1 MNSNF
6 EWQKHQTNERVQA
19 RYQEAEIH
27 RSLKSADGASS
38 SIVVKIVRLPL
49 VGLGGL
55 AHWFS
60 QRATRRPYT
69 SDERDG
75 AIVSDK

>member
-6 EWQKHQTNERVQA
+6 DWQKHQTNERVQA

-27 RSLKSADGASS
+27 RSLKSAGGTSP
-38 SIVVKIVRLPL
+38 SIIGKIIMLPF

-55 AHWFS
+55 VRWVGGYGRSAETHS
-60 QRATRRPYT
+60 NDQAEISRTP
-69 SDERDG
+69 
-75 AIVSDK
+75 